1 MANERDE
8 ALDFLA
14 RLGRNPA
21 VAFYESGV
29 AATVLAIL
37 EELGVE
43 HRFDEFG
50 NIVARIPGGE
60 ASATPLAIVA
70 HMDHPGFEITGR
82 AGDYFVADSLGGVPA
97 SSFGEGVPCSCCCP
111 AATAYPP

>member
-1 MANERDE
+1 MANERNE

-60 ASATPLAIVA
+60 ALGDAVGHCGA
-70 HMDHPGFEITGR
+70 HGP
-82 AGDYFVADSLGGVPA
+82 SWL
-97 SSFGEGVPCSCCCP
+97 
-111 AATAYPP
+111 